1 MFSKS
6 LFAQQTA
13 DSFLGC
19 FSGIV
24 HCVIGSFLGALN
36 SLAGCILG
44 TLYGIAYSILGS
56 LHGIAYSFLGS
67 VNSIA
72 GSVDSTLYSAFH
84 CIVGSTSGIIQL
96 IAGDTHQAQQLVNGL
111 LTDALDELLGTLSH
125 IAVGY
130 LAHHFRDLGSIVLEE
145 LLSRLQI
152 LLGLLGIV
160 LDEAQGF
167 LLDVSHQCK
176 ESLAVAVLQQV
187 AKGSRQ
193 VLHLTG
199 SLSLRITRSWSLGLS
214 KT

>member
-13 DSFLGC
+13 DSLLGC

-44 TLYGIAYSILGS
+44 TLYGIAYS
-56 LHGIAYSFLGS
+56 FLGS

-72 GSVDSTLYSAFH
+72 GSVDSTLYSAFR

-96 IAGDTHQAQQLVNGL
+96 IAGDTHQAQQLVDGL

>member
-6 LFAQQTA
+6 LFAHQTA
-13 DSFLGC
+13 DSLLGC

-44 TLYGIAYSILGS
+44 TLY
-56 LHGIAYSFLGS
+56 GIAYSFLGS

-96 IAGDTHQAQQLVNGL
+96 IAGDTHQAQQLVDGL

>member
-13 DSFLGC
+13 DSLLGC
-19 FSGIV
+19 FSSIV

-44 TLYGIAYSILGS
+44 TFY
-56 LHGIAYSFLGS
+56 GIAYSFLGS

-72 GSVDSTLYSAFH
+72 GSVDSTFYSAFH
-84 CIVGSTSGIIQL
+84 SIVGSTSGIIQL
-96 IAGDTHQAQQLVNGL
+96 IAGDTHQAQQLVDGL

-130 LAHHFRDLGSIVLEE
+130 LAHHFRDLGGIVLEE

-167 LLDVSHQCK
+167 LLDVSHQSK

>member
-13 DSFLGC
+13 DSLLGC
-19 FSGIV
+19 FSSIV
-24 HCVIGSFLGALN
+24 HCVIGSLLGALN

-44 TLYGIAYSILGS
+44 TLYGIAYS
-56 LHGIAYSFLGS
+56 FLGS

-72 GSVDSTLYSAFH
+72 GSVDSTFYSAFH

-96 IAGDTHQAQQLVNGL
+96 IAGDTHQAQQLVDGL

>member
-56 LHGIAYSFLGS
+56 

-96 IAGDTHQAQQLVNGL
+96 IAGDTHQAQQLVDGL

>member
-44 TLYGIAYSILGS
+44 TLYGIAYS
-56 LHGIAYSFLGS
+56 FLGS

-72 GSVDSTLYSAFH
+72 GSVDSTLYSAFR

-96 IAGDTHQAQQLVNGL
+96 IAGDTHQAQQLVDGL

-152 LLGLLGIV
+152 LLSLLGIV

>member
-6 LFAQQTA
+6 LFAHQTA
-13 DSFLGC
+13 DSLLGC

-44 TLYGIAYSILGS
+44 TLYGIAYSI
-56 LHGIAYSFLGS
+56 LGS

-96 IAGDTHQAQQLVNGL
+96 IAGDTHQAQQLVDGL

-152 LLGLLGIV
+152 LLSLLAIV

>member
-13 DSFLGC
+13 DSLLGC
-19 FSGIV
+19 FSSIV

-44 TLYGIAYSILGS
+44 TFY
-56 LHGIAYSFLGS
+56 GIAYSFLGS

-96 IAGDTHQAQQLVNGL
+96 IAGDTHQAQQLVDGL

-160 LDEAQGF
+160 LDKAQGF
-167 LLDVSHQCK
+167 LLNVSHQCK

>member
-13 DSFLGC
+13 DSLLGC
-19 FSGIV
+19 FSSIV

-44 TLYGIAYSILGS
+44 TFY
-56 LHGIAYSFLGS
+56 GIAYSFLGS

-72 GSVDSTLYSAFH
+72 GSVDSTFYSAFH
-84 CIVGSTSGIIQL
+84 SIVGSTSGIIQL
-96 IAGDTHQAQQLVNGL
+96 IAGDTHQAQQLVDGL

-160 LDEAQGF
+160 LDEAQCF
-167 LLDVSHQCK
+167 LLNVSHQCK

>member
-6 LFAQQTA
+6 LFTQQTA
-13 DSFLGC
+13 DSLLGC
-19 FSGIV
+19 FSSIV

-44 TLYGIAYSILGS
+44 TLY
-56 LHGIAYSFLGS
+56 GIAYSFLGS

-96 IAGDTHQAQQLVNGL
+96 IAGDTHQAQQLVDGL

>member
-13 DSFLGC
+13 DSLLGC
-19 FSGIV
+19 FSSIV

-44 TLYGIAYSILGS
+44 TFY
-56 LHGIAYSFLGS
+56 GIAYSFLGS
-67 VNSIA
+67 VNSIT
-72 GSVDSTLYSAFH
+72 GSVDSTFYSAFH
-84 CIVGSTSGIIQL
+84 SIVGSTSGIIQL
-96 IAGDTHQAQQLVNGL
+96 IAGDTHQAQQLVDGL

-167 LLDVSHQCK
+167 LLDVSHQSK

>member
-13 DSFLGC
+13 DSLLGC

-44 TLYGIAYSILGS
+44 TLYGIAYS
-56 LHGIAYSFLGS
+56 FLGS
-67 VNSIA
+67 VNGIA
-72 GSVDSTLYSAFH
+72 GSVDSTFYSAFH

-96 IAGDTHQAQQLVNGL
+96 IAGDTHQAQQLVDGL

>member
-6 LFAQQTA
+6 LFTQQTA
-13 DSFLGC
+13 DSLLGC
-19 FSGIV
+19 FSSIV
-24 HCVIGSFLGALN
+24 HCVIGSFFGALN

-44 TLYGIAYSILGS
+44 T

-67 VNSIA
+67 VNSIT
-72 GSVDSTLYSAFH
+72 GSVDSTFYSAFH
-84 CIVGSTSGIIQL
+84 SIVGSTSGIIQL
-96 IAGDTHQAQQLVNGL
+96 IAGDTHQAQQLVDGL

-145 LLSRLQI
+145 LLSCLQI
-152 LLGLLGIV
+152 LLSLLGIV

-167 LLDVSHQCK
+167 LLDVSHQSK

>member
-13 DSFLGC
+13 DSLLGC
-19 FSGIV
+19 FSSIV

-44 TLYGIAYSILGS
+44 TLHGIAYSILGS
-56 LHGIAYSFLGS
+56 FYGIAYSFLGS
-67 VNSIA
+67 VNSITS
-72 GSVDSTLYSAFH
+72 SVDSTFH
-84 CIVGSTSGIIQL
+84 SIVGSTSGIIQL
-96 IAGDTHQAQQLVNGL
+96 IAGDTHQAQQLVDGL

-145 LLSRLQI
+145 LLSCLQI
-152 LLGLLGIV
+152 LLSLLGIV
-160 LDEAQGF
+160 LDEAQCF
-167 LLDVSHQCK
+167 LLNVSHQCK

>member
-6 LFAQQTA
+6 LFAHQTA
-13 DSFLGC
+13 DSLLGC

-44 TLYGIAYSILGS
+44 TLYGIAYSI
-56 LHGIAYSFLGS
+56 LGS

-96 IAGDTHQAQQLVNGL
+96 IAGDTHQAQQLVDGL

-152 LLGLLGIV
+152 LLSLLGIV

>member
-6 LFAQQTA
+6 LFAHQTA
-13 DSFLGC
+13 DSLLGC

-56 LHGIAYSFLGS
+56 
-67 VNSIA
+67 VNSITS
-72 GSVDSTLYSAFH
+72 SVDSTFYSAFH
-84 CIVGSTSGIIQL
+84 SIVGSTSGIIQL
-96 IAGDTHQAQQLVNGL
+96 IAGDTHQAQQLVDGL

>member
-13 DSFLGC
+13 DSLLGC
-19 FSGIV
+19 FSSIV

-44 TLYGIAYSILGS
+44 TL
-56 LHGIAYSFLGS
+56 HGIAYSFLGS

-72 GSVDSTLYSAFH
+72 GSVDSTFYSAFH
-84 CIVGSTSGIIQL
+84 SIVGSTSGIIQL
-96 IAGDTHQAQQLVNGL
+96 IAGDTHQAQQLVDGL

-145 LLSRLQI
+145 LLSCLQI
-152 LLGLLGIV
+152 LLSLLGIV
-160 LDEAQGF
+160 LDEAQCF
-167 LLDVSHQCK
+167 LLNVSHQCK

>member
-13 DSFLGC
+13 DSLLGC
-19 FSGIV
+19 FSSIV

-44 TLYGIAYSILGS
+44 TFY
-56 LHGIAYSFLGS
+56 GIAYSFLGS

-72 GSVDSTLYSAFH
+72 GSVDSTFYSAFH
-84 CIVGSTSGIIQL
+84 SIVGSTSGIIQL
-96 IAGDTHQAQQLVNGL
+96 IAGDTHQAQQLVDGL

-130 LAHHFRDLGSIVLEE
+130 LAHHFRNLGSIVLEE

-160 LDEAQGF
+160 LDEAQCF
-167 LLDVSHQCK
+167 LLNVSHQCK

>member
-13 DSFLGC
+13 DSLLGC
-19 FSGIV
+19 FSSIV

-44 TLYGIAYSILGS
+44 TLYGIAYS
-56 LHGIAYSFLGS
+56 FLGS

-72 GSVDSTLYSAFH
+72 GSVDSTFYSAFH

-96 IAGDTHQAQQLVNGL
+96 IAGDTHQAQQLVDGL

-145 LLSRLQI
+145 LLSRLRI

>member
-6 LFAQQTA
+6 LFAHQTA
-13 DSFLGC
+13 DSLLGC

-44 TLYGIAYSILGS
+44 TLYGIAYSI
-56 LHGIAYSFLGS
+56 LGS

-96 IAGDTHQAQQLVNGL
+96 IAGDTHQAQQLVDGL

>member
-13 DSFLGC
+13 DSLLGC

-44 TLYGIAYSILGS
+44 TL
-56 LHGIAYSFLGS
+56 HGIAYSFLGS

-72 GSVDSTLYSAFH
+72 GSVDSTFHSAFH
-84 CIVGSTSGIIQL
+84 SIVGSTSGIIQL
-96 IAGDTHQAQQLVNGL
+96 IAGDTHQAQQLVDGL

-145 LLSRLQI
+145 LLSCLQI
-152 LLGLLGIV
+152 LLSLLGIV

-167 LLDVSHQCK
+167 LLDVSHQSK

>member
-13 DSFLGC
+13 DSLLGC

-44 TLYGIAYSILGS
+44 TLYGIAYSI
-56 LHGIAYSFLGS
+56 LGS

-96 IAGDTHQAQQLVNGL
+96 IAGDTHQAQQLVDGL

>member
-44 TLYGIAYSILGS
+44 TLYGIAYS
-56 LHGIAYSFLGS
+56 FLGS

-96 IAGDTHQAQQLVNGL
+96 IAGDTHQAQQLVDGL

>member
-19 FSGIV
+19 FSSIV

-44 TLYGIAYSILGS
+44 TL
-56 LHGIAYSFLGS
+56 HGIAYSFLGS

-72 GSVDSTLYSAFH
+72 GSVDSTFYSAFH
-84 CIVGSTSGIIQL
+84 SIVGSTSGIIQL
-96 IAGDTHQAQQLVNGL
+96 IAGDTHQAQQLVDGL

-167 LLDVSHQCK
+167 LLNVSHQCK

>member
-13 DSFLGC
+13 DSLLGC
-19 FSGIV
+19 FSSIV

-44 TLYGIAYSILGS
+44 TLY
-56 LHGIAYSFLGS
+56 GIAYSFLGS

-96 IAGDTHQAQQLVNGL
+96 IAGDTHQAQQLVDGL

>member
-13 DSFLGC
+13 DSLLGC

-44 TLYGIAYSILGS
+44 TLY
-56 LHGIAYSFLGS
+56 GIAYSFLGS

-96 IAGDTHQAQQLVNGL
+96 IAGDTHQAQQLVDGL

>member
-6 LFAQQTA
+6 LFANQTA
-13 DSFLGC
+13 DSLLGC

-44 TLYGIAYSILGS
+44 TLYGIAYS
-56 LHGIAYSFLGS
+56 FLGS

-84 CIVGSTSGIIQL
+84 CIVGSTSSIIQL
-96 IAGDTHQAQQLVNGL
+96 IAGDTHQAQQLVDGL

>member
-6 LFAQQTA
+6 LFAHQTA
-13 DSFLGC
+13 DSLLGC

-44 TLYGIAYSILGS
+44 TLYGIAYSI
-56 LHGIAYSFLGS
+56 LGS

-96 IAGDTHQAQQLVNGL
+96 IAGDTHQAQQLVDGL
-111 LTDALDELLGTLSH
+111 LTDALDELLGTISH

>member
-13 DSFLGC
+13 DSLLGC
-19 FSGIV
+19 FSSIV

-44 TLYGIAYSILGS
+44 TL
-56 LHGIAYSFLGS
+56 HGIAYSFLGS

-72 GSVDSTLYSAFH
+72 GSVDSTFYSAFH
-84 CIVGSTSGIIQL
+84 SIVGSTSGIIQL
-96 IAGDTHQAQQLVNGL
+96 IAGDTHQAQQLVDGL

-167 LLDVSHQCK
+167 LLDVSHQSK

>member
-13 DSFLGC
+13 DSLLGC
-19 FSGIV
+19 FSSIV

-44 TLYGIAYSILGS
+44 TLYGIAYS
-56 LHGIAYSFLGS
+56 FLGS

-72 GSVDSTLYSAFH
+72 GSVDSTFYSAFH

-96 IAGDTHQAQQLVNGL
+96 IAGDTHQAQQLVDGL

>member
-6 LFAQQTA
+6 LFAHQTA
-13 DSFLGC
+13 DSLLGC

-44 TLYGIAYSILGS
+44 TLYGIAYS
-56 LHGIAYSFLGS
+56 FLGS

-72 GSVDSTLYSAFH
+72 GSVDSTLYSAFR

-96 IAGDTHQAQQLVNGL
+96 IAGDTHQAQQLVDGL

>member
-6 LFAQQTA
+6 LFAHQTA
-13 DSFLGC
+13 DSLLGC

-44 TLYGIAYSILGS
+44 TLYGIAYSI
-56 LHGIAYSFLGS
+56 LGS

-96 IAGDTHQAQQLVNGL
+96 IAGDTHQAQQLVDGL
-111 LTDALDELLGTLSH
+111 LTDALDELLGTLSQ

-152 LLGLLGIV
+152 LPGLLGIV

-167 LLDVSHQCK
+167 LLDVSHQSK

>member
-6 LFAQQTA
+6 LFTQQTA
-13 DSFLGC
+13 DSLLGC
-19 FSGIV
+19 FSSIV

-44 TLYGIAYSILGS
+44 TL
-56 LHGIAYSFLGS
+56 HGIAYSFLGS
-67 VNSIA
+67 VNSIT
-72 GSVDSTLYSAFH
+72 GSVDSTFYSAFH
-84 CIVGSTSGIIQL
+84 SIVGSTSGIIQL
-96 IAGDTHQAQQLVNGL
+96 IAGDTHQAQQLVDGL

-167 LLDVSHQCK
+167 LLNVSHQCK

>member
-13 DSFLGC
+13 DSLLGC
-19 FSGIV
+19 FSSIV

-44 TLYGIAYSILGS
+44 TFY
-56 LHGIAYSFLGS
+56 GIAYSFLGS
-67 VNSIA
+67 VNGIA
-72 GSVDSTLYSAFH
+72 GSVNSTFYSAFH
-84 CIVGSTSGIIQL
+84 SIVGSTSGIIQL
-96 IAGDTHQAQQLVNGL
+96 IAGDTHQAQQLVDGL

-125 IAVGY
+125 IAVGN
-130 LAHHFRDLGSIVLEE
+130 LAHHFRDLGGIVLEE

-152 LLGLLGIV
+152 LLSLLGIV

-167 LLDVSHQCK
+167 LLNVSHQCK

>member
-13 DSFLGC
+13 DSLLGC

-44 TLYGIAYSILGS
+44 TLY
-56 LHGIAYSFLGS
+56 GIAYSFLGS

-96 IAGDTHQAQQLVNGL
+96 IAGDTHQAQQLVDGL

-152 LLGLLGIV
+152 LLSLLGIV
-160 LDEAQGF
+160 LDEAQCF

-187 AKGSRQ
+187 AKCSRQ

>member
-13 DSFLGC
+13 DSLLGC
-19 FSGIV
+19 FSSIV

-44 TLYGIAYSILGS
+44 TLHGIAYSILGS
-56 LHGIAYSFLGS
+56 FYGIAYSFFGS
-67 VNSIA
+67 VNGIAGSVNGIA
-72 GSVDSTLYSAFH
+72 GSVDSTFYSAFH
-84 CIVGSTSGIIQL
+84 SIVGSTSGIIQL
-96 IAGDTHQAQQLVNGL
+96 IAGDTHQAQQLVDGL

-125 IAVGY
+125 IAVGN

-167 LLDVSHQCK
+167 LLNVSH
-176 ESLAVAVLQQV
+176 
-187 AKGSRQ
+187 
-193 VLHLTG
+193 
-199 SLSLRITRSWSLGLS
+199 
-214 KT
+214 